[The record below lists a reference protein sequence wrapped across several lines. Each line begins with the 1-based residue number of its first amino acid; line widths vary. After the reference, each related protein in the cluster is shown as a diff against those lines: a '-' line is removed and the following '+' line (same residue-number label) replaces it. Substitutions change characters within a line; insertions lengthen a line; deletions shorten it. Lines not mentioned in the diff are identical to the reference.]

1 MKFCC
6 FVAFCGFNFSFAS
19 RNLLTCCLSPIMK
32 RPAGKVSPAGSITKK
47 RPAGPVPVRKTGGK
61 KKDAKPVKPNGN
73 GGKKK
78 DAKPVKPNGAKKK
91 DAKPV
96 KPKAN
101 TNSKPV
107 KPKGKPAAAVTPELT
122 GGHPVVTTA
131 LPEDILPLPV
141 EYAEKSELIRFRW
154 FWSSVLAHFC
164 DFHVI
169 VGNLSYTC
177 SQQPHESCAGV
188 LHVFFWWFGYDH

>member
-96 KPKAN
+96 KPTAN

-154 FWSSVLAHFC
+154 FWSSVLAHF
-164 DFHVI
+164 
-169 VGNLSYTC
+169 GNLSYTC

>member
-19 RNLLTCCLSPIMK
+19 RNLLTCCFSPIMK

-47 RPAGPVPVRKTGGK
+47 RPAGPVRKTGGK

-78 DAKPVKPNGAKKK
+78 DAKPVKP
-91 DAKPV
+91 
-96 KPKAN
+96 KAN

-107 KPKGKPAAAVTPELT
+107 KPKGKPAAAVTPEIT

-141 EYAEKSELIRFRW
+141 EYAEQSELIRFRW
-154 FWSSVLAHFC
+154 FWSSVLVHFC

-188 LHVFFWWFGYDH
+188 LHVFFCWFGYDH